1 MLINKMRQIQ
11 LKIYISFKISTSK
24 LQVTKIKAVTHM
36 PVGDTQTSRNASA
49 CVCTPERNIVT
60 HISHYLSFRKTKVL
74 KVARLCDPT
83 AALVRLGL

>member
-60 HISHYLSFRKTKVL
+60 HIFRSFRKTKVL